1 MRVAIDT
8 NLLITLLR
16 GKPAEEAQLIAE
28 ALIAFDRQ
36 GQLVICPLVWA
47 ELKVLISEAKLSAF
61 LKDVRI
67 AVDWELTPAVWS
79 TAAEAFALYLQRRRQ
94 GGSLYHC
101 NGCGG
106 EITVRCPSCNRV
118 QGFPRHILPDFL
130 ISAHALHHANLLLTG
145 DKGIPVKYFPALRVV
160 NPLEDRFNR
169 L

>member
-1 MRVAIDT
+1 MRVAVDT
-8 NLLITLLR
+8 NLLIILLR
-16 GKPAEEAQLIAE
+16 GKPTEKAQLIAD

-36 GQLVICPLVWA
+36 GQLIICPLVWA
-47 ELKVLISEAKLSAF
+47 ELKVLISETKLTAF

-67 AVDWELTPAVWS
+67 AVDWELTPVVWS
-79 TAAEAFALYLQRRRQ
+79 TATEAFARYLQRRRQ

-101 NGCGG
+101 SGCGS
-106 EITVRCPSCNRV
+106 EITVRCPSCNRI

-130 ISAHALHHANLLLTG
+130 IGAHALHRANLLLTS

-160 NPLEDRFNR
+160 NPLEERFDR